1 VAAAIADLVEPELRT
16 EAYGLQ
22 RQVGSVAFALGPPVG
37 ALLTL
42 GLPLRALWLVG
53 GVAGLGALAVVWR
66 GLPETRPERGEH
78 EPPPRLRVAAR
89 DRRLLALALGAGLA
103 TIVYVQFDAV
113 LGVFLHRDRGYAL
126 AAWGFLF
133 GINPILIGLL
143 QYPVARWAG
152 RHSPRAMLALGAVL
166 QGAALFSL
174 WPWSGVPLLVA
185 AIGVLTL
192 GEMIMAPVAS
202 ATAARLAPPHLRG
215 SYEGVT
221 AVALAASYAPGTFI
235 GLWLVGAGHGELMLV
250 LALPLALAAAL
261 CFARLPSGY
270 AA

>member
-1 VAAAIADLVEPELRT
+1 
-16 EAYGLQ
+16 
-22 RQVGSVAFALGPPVG
+22 
-37 ALLTL
+37 
-42 GLPLRALWLVG
+42 
-53 GVAGLGALAVVWR
+53 
-66 GLPETRPERGEH
+66 
-78 EPPPRLRVAAR
+78 
-89 DRRLLALALGAGLA
+89 
-103 TIVYVQFDAV
+103 
-113 LGVFLHRDRGYAL
+113 
-126 AAWGFLF
+126 
-133 GINPILIGLL
+133 
-143 QYPVARWAG
+143 
-152 RHSPRAMLALGAVL
+152 
-166 QGAALFSL
+166 
-174 WPWSGVPLLVA
+174 VPLLVA